1 MAGAANTLIHDPY
14 KTFRFQIVDKASSTT
29 VLGVSKISPLTQN
42 TAVIDY
48 RYGTDT
54 NTKKFAPGQTS
65 YEAITL
71 ERGITVDLFFHE
83 WAELL
88 SAATNTT
95 PQYANEFRK
104 DMDLQLCDE
113 NGVAKVTFTLLN
125 CWVSEYKAVPALDS
139 SANAI
144 AIESIKLEHEGWT
157 FMDWPAAEKRGPTNP

>member
-1 MAGAANTLIHDPY
+1 MSGAANTLIHDPY
-14 KTFRFQIVDKASSTT
+14 KTFRFQIVDKAANTT

-71 ERGITVDLFFHE
+71 ERGITTDPYFHQ

-95 PQYANEFRK
+95 PQYENDFRK

-113 NGVAKVTFTLLN
+113 NGAPKVTFTLLN
-125 CWVSEYKAVPALDS
+125 CWVSEYKALPSLDS

-157 FMDWPAAEKRGPTNP
+157 FLDWPASELRGPTNQ